1 MNTEGLMPSPKT
13 RVLILGGGFGGLHGA
28 LHLDKTIAAEP
39 DVEVTLVGRDEL
51 FSGGQFYPRRDWLAD
66 FTPHLRYNFAT
77 GTRGMTYGDGGAEVT
92 ATGIGPPDLS
102 HTFKINLQDATGGRW
117 LIDDNAAPGV
127 ETRYLHLSCAGMD
140 SPDLGLNSVNGMP
153 GVSWFFDDTQ

>member
-1 MNTEGLMPSPKT
+1 MNNEGLSPSAKT
-13 RVLILGGGFGGLHGA
+13 RVLILGGGFGGLYGA

-51 FSGGQFYPRRDWLAD
+51 FSGGQPSPREGWLAD
-66 FTPHLRYNFAT
+66 LTPHLRYNFAT
-77 GTRGMTYGDGGAEVT
+77 GTRWISYVDGGAEVT

-102 HTFKINLQDATGGRW
+102 HTLEINLQADTGVRW
-117 LIDDNAAPGV
+117 LIDGNAAPSV

-140 SPDLGLNSVNGMP
+140 SPNLGLNSVNGMP
-153 GVSWFFDDTQ
+153 GISWFSDDTQ